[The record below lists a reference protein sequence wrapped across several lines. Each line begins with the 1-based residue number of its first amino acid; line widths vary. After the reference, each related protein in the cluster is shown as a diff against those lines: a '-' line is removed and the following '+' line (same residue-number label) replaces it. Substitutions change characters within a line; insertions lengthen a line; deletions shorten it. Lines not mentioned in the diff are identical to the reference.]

1 MKLVVG
7 AEVLKVV
14 EGFIHEDPTWLLFT
28 QDLTMDNLVVEAG
41 GQVFLRD
48 LSQVGTVWYHDSRP
62 RDNHLIMFFSAR

>member
-1 MKLVVG
+1 MLLTLVVG

-28 QDLTMDNLVVEAG
+28 QDLTLDNLVVEAS

-48 LSQVGTVWYHDSRP
+48 LSQVGTVWFYD
-62 RDNHLIMFFSAR
+62 RDIT

>member
-1 MKLVVG
+1 MLLTLVVG

-28 QDLTMDNLVVEAG
+28 QDLTLDNLVVEAS

-48 LSQVGTVWYHDSRP
+48 LSQVGTVWFYDRE
-62 RDNHLIMFFSAR
+62 IT

>member
-1 MKLVVG
+1 MLLTLVVG

-28 QDLTMDNLVVEAG
+28 QDHTLDNLVVEAS

-48 LSQVGTVWYHDSRP
+48 LSQVGTVWFYD
-62 RDNHLIMFFSAR
+62 RDITQ